1 MKRPSGRA
9 AKTATLRRWR
19 RIPARIRRAVAG
31 LSRRERAARGGSQ
44 DWSVGE
50 YVHHLVE
57 ANLVASSII
66 VAALGKPG
74 CTYDWSWLFP
84 DGAWMARLGYRRLPV
99 GPALDALESL
109 SAHVSALVAGSRGGP
124 AAPVRL
130 RGSAKRPTPTTV
142 EKILREECEHADHH
156 LRDIR
161 EILASRSRA

>member
-1 MKRPSGRA
+1 M
-9 AKTATLRRWR
+9 ATLRRWS

-31 LSRRERAARGGSQ
+31 RSRRELAARGGSQ
-44 DWSVGE
+44 DWSAGE

-57 ANLVASSII
+57 ANVVAASII

-84 DGAWMARLGYRRLPV
+84 DRAWMARLGYRRLRV
-99 GPALDALESL
+99 GPALDLLAAL
-109 SAHVSALVAGSRGGP
+109 SAHVSALVAGARGGP
-124 AAPVRL
+124 ASPVRL
-130 RGSAKRPTPTTV
+130 RGSARRPTRTTV

-161 EILASRSRA
+161 EILGSRSGA